1 MLYILSHNG
10 NCMASYITS
19 VSVDNAWGGKVS
31 QQLEFLSVDDARKAL
46 LISTL
51 SSKHQVDMNV
61 PHVPFSA
68 KMFDFEPKLV
78 WCSTVATGLG
88 KQPPCR
94 C

>member
-31 QQLEFLSVDDARKAL
+31 SNWNSSVDDARKAL

-61 PHVPFSA
+61 PHAV
-68 KMFDFEPKLV
+68 
-78 WCSTVATGLG
+78 LG
-88 KQPPCR
+88 QNV
-94 C
+94 